1 MEKMLKASIIIHYSE
16 ISLKGGNRGFFE
28 RMLKLNLLHAL
39 KEFPGVQPHF
49 DFGRFLLDLPD
60 DVPLETVVERIKS
73 VIGIAHFS
81 VAYRGD
87 KDVEV
92 LKEQVYEGI
101 KNYSFDSFRIKARR
115 ADKSFYLNS
124 TQINQIVGARVV
136 EGMKK
141 KVDLKNPE
149 LTCHIEIFNNK
160 VYFYFE
166 RHQGI
171 RGLPVG
177 SSGKVVSLLS
187 AGIDSPVASYRMMTR
202 GCKVIFVHFHS
213 FPFTE
218 KTSYYNAISL
228 AKMLTKYQYNSH
240 IYLIPLAQIQ
250 QAIIPNAPAKLR
262 LILYRRMMLRLAEKV
277 AEKEK
282 AKALVTGD
290 SVGQVASQTL
300 ENIAAISQAVTIPI
314 LRPLVGLDKE
324 SIIEQAREIGTFNT
338 SIEPCED
345 SCSYLVPKNPE
356 TKAKLVQVLAAEE
369 KIGDIERLAWQA
381 LKETE
386 MVKLYFPVS
395 EEN

>member
-1 MEKMLKASIIIHYSE
+1 
-16 ISLKGGNRGFFE
+16 
-28 RMLKLNLLHAL
+28 MLKLNLLHAL
-39 KEFPGVQPHF
+39 KDFPGVQPHF
-49 DFGRFLLDLPD
+49 DFGRFLLDLPED
-60 DVPLETVVERIKS
+60 IPIDEIIDRVKS

-81 VAYRGD
+81 VAYRGSD
-87 KDVEV
+87 DIEV
-92 LKEQVYEGI
+92 LKEQVYDKI
-101 KNYSFDSFRIKARR
+101 KNYSFESFRIKARR

-124 TQINQIVGARVV
+124 TQINEIVGARVV
-136 EGMKK
+136 RSLHK
-141 KVDLKNPE
+141 KVDLKNPA

-228 AKMLTKYQYNSH
+228 AKMLTKYQYRSH

-262 LILYRRMMLRLAEKV
+262 LILYRRMMLRLAEAV
-277 AEKEK
+277 AQKEK

-324 SIIEQAREIGTFNT
+324 SIIEQAKGIDTFKT

-356 TKAKLVQVLAAEE
+356 TKAKIAQVLAAEE
-369 KIGDIERLAWQA
+369 KIGDIRTLTWEA
-381 LKETE
+381 LKQTE
-386 MVKLYFPVS
+386 MIILSYP
-395 EEN
+395 